1 MSDKTCSLRP
11 SPLARLFQRVLYACC
26 RLAMASIED
35 LAASLAIEEL
45 LSGLA
50 DGDVPNDVL
59 LSLAANAVG
68 ERAEELSELQA
79 FEVIEVALSK
89 MQQWPHLCLV
99 LLTNLTIVERHASV
113 MAQDQAFARKVKEM
127 MDRFLSYNPQA
138 EAEDCGGEDGEWI
151 ESDPYGQAAS
161 VACNMACVEAGRTFL
176 LKRSNGF
183 MPLLLQQIRSKNVT
197 RRRGSVA
204 ALRSCL
210 FDSEEHIWFVKEVK
224 ILPTLLLPLV
234 APTPFTEQ
242 EKKGMDPLVWMQA
255 EDPNRRPDPNLDVV
269 KMLLECIVLLC
280 QRRVIRQELRAKK
293 VYPVVRNLDLFLED
307 EGVNDVV
314 VQIVD
319 FLIRDEEEGTE
330 EERERGQNAAQ
341 INSKVEEVTLE
352 DALNSVD

>member
-1 MSDKTCSLRP
+1 
-11 SPLARLFQRVLYACC
+11 
-26 RLAMASIED
+26 MASIDD
-35 LAASLAIEEL
+35 LASSLTLEEL
-45 LSGLA
+45 LSGLCGS
-50 DGDVPNDVL
+50 DDVPHDVL
-59 LSLAANAVG
+59 LSLAANTVG
-68 ERAEELSELQA
+68 EQAEELSELQA

-113 MAQDQAFARKVKEM
+113 LAQDQAFVRKVKVM
-127 MDRFLSYNPQA
+127 MDKFLSYNPQA
-138 EAEDCGGEDGEWI
+138 EAEDLGGEDGGEWI

-161 VACNMACVEAGRTFL
+161 VACNMACVEAGRSLL

-210 FDSEEHIWFVKEVK
+210 FDSEEHVWFVQEVK

-255 EDPNRRPDPNLDVV
+255 EDPNRRPESDLDVV

-319 FLIRDEEEGTE
+319 FVIRDEEEGAE
-330 EERERGQNAAQ
+330 EEGERGQKDSTTTQNT
-341 INSKVEEVTLE
+341 SRKVEEITIE